1 MICIIILFIVINI
14 NKAILLLI
22 HVTTV
27 MGNFDLKPNFPTN
40 PMGSSGPLVVQ
51 SGVIWETLISNPISL
66 PTLWGNLGHFGLGS
80 IFHNYYNLNCEL
92 VP

>member
-1 MICIIILFIVINI
+1 MFIVINI

-27 MGNFDLKPNFPTN
+27 MGNFDLEPNFPTN
-40 PMGSSGPLVVQ
+40 PMRS
-51 SGVIWETLISNPISL
+51 VIWAISSVK
-66 PTLWGNLGHFGLGS
+66 WGHLGNFGLGS